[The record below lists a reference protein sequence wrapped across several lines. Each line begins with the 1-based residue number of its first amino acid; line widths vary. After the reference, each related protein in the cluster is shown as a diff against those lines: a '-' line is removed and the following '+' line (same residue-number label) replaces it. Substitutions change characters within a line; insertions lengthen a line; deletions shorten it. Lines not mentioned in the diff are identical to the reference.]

1 MHNHI
6 IRVSVLSVLLFL
18 CMSAIGLASL
28 FGLAWYVYLWA
39 VFPFFALNIF
49 PFPVKRPSFPIR
61 MV

>member
-39 VFPFFALNIF
+39 VFPFLRLIYSLS
-49 PFPVKRPSFPIR
+49 R
-61 MV
+61 